1 MLRRAQTAAA
11 AQLQQ
16 QPQATGE
23 RLHSNFLTVLA
34 TVEQHDG
41 HLLAEPEPWFIAAYK
56 VRDPTRFER

>member
-41 HLLAEPEPWFIAAYK
+41 HLLAEPERWFIAAYK